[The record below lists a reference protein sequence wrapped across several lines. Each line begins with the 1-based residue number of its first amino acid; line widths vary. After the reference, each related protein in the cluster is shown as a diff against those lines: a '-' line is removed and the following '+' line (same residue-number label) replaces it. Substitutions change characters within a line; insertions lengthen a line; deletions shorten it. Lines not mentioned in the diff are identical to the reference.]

1 MQKLDASVDS
11 RYGAASTNPSC
22 FGSADLS
29 NNAHVGSSHV
39 GVLDESGKADAELLS
54 FGCDHLLDSVPVGLP
69 MSGFQGPIPAV
80 MSDQTTMQ
88 HSFADSQ
95 HRHGLDLIQPV
106 STLSSVQHDQ
116 HVQNVEIN
124 MIIRKRPSSPQLIE
138 AQRLYGY
145 QQLFSKRTG
154 IPETSLGLICFNS
167 EPAPKRSRTSSQK
180 RNKKDV
186 EKEGG
191 SCLLC
196 FIDKKKVKFLAL
208 PNLRRTNSNASALVN
223 GLVTIVELIGKNVYT
238 PQRASCGPVQ
248 LKQS

>member
-1 MQKLDASVDS
+1 MIYADNIMLQPTAIVPFNNNWLDNSYDVDIGTSGRDSMQKLDASVDS
-11 RYGAASTNPSC
+11 RYGVASTNPSY
-22 FGSADLS
+22 FGFADLS
-29 NNAHVGSSHV
+29 NNAHRGSSHV
-39 GVLDESGKADAELLS
+39 GVLDECGKADAELLS
-54 FGCDHLLDSVPVGLP
+54 FGCEHLLDSVPVGRP
-69 MSGFQGPIPAV
+69 NSGFQGPNPAL

-88 HSFADSQ
+88 PSYADSQ

-116 HVQNVEIN
+116 HVQNSDIN

-167 EPAPKRSRTSSQK
+167 EPAPKRSRTCSQK

-196 FIDKKKVKFLAL
+196 FIDKKKVK
-208 PNLRRTNSNASALVN
+208 T
-223 GLVTIVELIGKNVYT
+223 
-238 PQRASCGPVQ
+238 
-248 LKQS
+248 

>member
-1 MQKLDASVDS
+1 MQMLDAGVDS
-11 RYGAASTNPSC
+11 RDGVASTNPSY
-22 FGSADLS
+22 FGFADLS
-29 NNAHVGSSHV
+29 NNAQEGPSHV
-39 GVLDESGKADAELLS
+39 GVLDQSGKADAELLR
-54 FGCDHLLDSVPVGLP
+54 FDCEHLLDSVPVGLP
-69 MSGFQGPIPAV
+69 NSGFQGPIPAL

-88 HSFADSQ
+88 PSFVDSQ

-106 STLSSVQHDQ
+106 SNLSSVQHDQ
-116 HVQNVEIN
+116 HAQNSDIN

-138 AQRLYGY
+138 AQRLHGY

-154 IPETSLGLICFNS
+154 IPQTSLGLICFNS

-196 FIDKKKVKFLAL
+196 FIDKKKVK
-208 PNLRRTNSNASALVN
+208 V
-223 GLVTIVELIGKNVYT
+223 
-238 PQRASCGPVQ
+238 
-248 LKQS
+248 